1 MADKYTKQAEPV
13 KPEAPKDADAWK
25 SVMVEKEST
34 VKQKSVVT
42 YSQLEQQKESQV
54 AQKAACDTRIAE
66 IEAQM
71 SKVEAAA
78 KAE

>member
-1 MADKYTKQAEPV
+1 MADKYTKKVEAAPVDPEPS
-13 KPEAPKDADAWK
+13 ADAWK
-25 SVMVEKEST
+25 HVSVEKEST

-71 SKVEAAA
+71 SKVEDAA
-78 KAE
+78 KAS